1 MKMVSHNQQMQDAGF
16 ALSKKDVQILAF
28 KLAQKLGIKHRYCVL
43 KGQAGKNWF
52 ASFMRRHPEISV
64 RRAEGISLST
74 AQGMKK
80 EDTCKYFDLLK
91 NKLLEK

>member
-1 MKMVSHNQQMQDAGF
+1 
-16 ALSKKDVQILAF
+16 
-28 KLAQKLGIKHRYCVL
+28 
-43 KGQAGKNWF
+43 
-52 ASFMRRHPEISV
+52 MRRHSEISV